1 MRVLPLRSVRTAP
14 IAQYDSARADS
25 ARIAQG
31 QGEAHVH
38 LVTFEAGGV
47 IGPHEAGFGQLFLV
61 LDGTG
66 WVAGEDGRRV
76 PVAPGE
82 VAFIR
87 RGEQHSKGS
96 DHGATALMVQVRD
109 LDIPPGGATSA

>member
-1 MRVLPLRSVRTAP
+1 MRVLALRSVQPGP
-14 IAQYDSARADS
+14 ITRYDSARADS

-38 LVTFEAGGV
+38 LVTFEPGGV
-47 IGPHEAGFGQLFLV
+47 IGPHEAGFGQLFVV

-66 WVAGEDGRRV
+66 WVAGENGSRV

-96 DHGATALMVQVRD
+96 DHGATALMIQVRD
-109 LDIPPGGATSA
+109 LDTPPGEATSA